1 MARTSR
7 GTTPPP
13 APQSD
18 AYVGLLVIALVAQ
31 IAGAVFFYL
40 DWSSYPETNPKP
52 PAAVSVQPRAPG
64 LPGDEAPKPP

>member
-7 GTTPPP
+7 GTPP
-13 APQSD
+13 APVPQND

-40 DWSSYPETNPKP
+40 DWSSYPDTNPKAP
-52 PAAVSVQPRAPG
+52 TPVQVQPRAPG
-64 LPGDEAPKPP
+64 EEPTKPPGGP